1 MENVLGFFRRTI
13 PGPLLNAVRKPY
25 HYTLGVLAAV
35 VYGFPGRKL
44 NVIGV
49 TGTNGKSTTAILIA
63 TALEAGGYSVG
74 LATTVSFWVGRRK
87 TLNETKMTSRGRFQ
101 TQKLLRRMVKAGN
114 THAVIEVSSHGIHQH
129 RLWGIPFETAVI
141 TNLTRDHLD
150 YHGSMDEY
158 RRTKGKLFDSLKSA
172 ADGQVVSVVN
182 GDDDSSAGQAGAATA
197 GNASYFLE
205 FFADHK
211 YVFGTA
217 PAAAAIM
224 PLAHTV
230 IAKNIKAD
238 ASGSRFTAQAEDVAI
253 PMRINIPGR
262 FNVSNALA
270 ATCVALAYRVK
281 PKVIAKAIGS
291 VKGIPGRME
300 LVDAGQPF
308 PIVVDYAHTPDAFEN
323 VLSTLRDLTKGKLIS
338 VFGATGDRD
347 RGKRPDLGRIAAT
360 YSDYMILTEED
371 PASED
376 ALDIIEEIKPGI
388 DRAGRDV
395 PYEVEPNRRTAI
407 RMALERAKRGDTV
420 VMLGKGHETVMVY
433 ADGKRPWDDRKVA
446 AEEYQKQVKRR

>member
-1 MENVLGFFRRTI
+1 MESVLRAIKKII
-13 PGPLLNAVRKPY
+13 PDPLLNAVRKPY

-35 VYGFPGRKL
+35 VYGFPGRRL

-49 TGTNGKSTTAILIA
+49 TGTNGKSTTATLIA

-74 LATTVSFWVGRRK
+74 LATTVSFWVGKKK

-101 TQKLLRRMVKAGN
+101 TQKLLRKMVAAGN

-150 YHGSMDEY
+150 YHGSMEEY
-158 RRTKGKLFDSLKSA
+158 RRAKGALFDSLKAS

-182 GDDDSSAGQAGAATA
+182 GDDPSAP
-197 GNASYFLE
+197 YFLE

-211 YVFGTA
+211 YVFGTS
-217 PAAAAIM
+217 PAAAAVM

-230 IAKNIKAD
+230 IAKNVKAD
-238 ASGSRFTAQAEDVAI
+238 ATGSRFTAQAEDVVI
-253 PMRINIPGR
+253 PLQINIPGR

-270 ATCVALAYRVK
+270 AASVALAYRVK
-281 PKVIAKAIGS
+281 PKVIAAAIES
-291 VKGIPGRME
+291 VTGIPGRME
-300 LVDAGQPF
+300 LVEAGQSF
-308 PIVVDYAHTPDAFEN
+308 PVVVDYAHTPDAFEN

-347 RGKRPDLGRIAAT
+347 RGKRPELGKIAAT
-360 YSDYMILTEED
+360 YSDFMILTEED

-376 ALDIIEEIKPGI
+376 PLDIIEEVKPGI
-388 DRAGRDV
+388 DRAKRNV

-407 RMALERAKRGDTV
+407 RMALERAKPGDTV
-420 VMLGKGHETVMVY
+420 VLLGKGHETVMVY
-433 ADGKRPWDDRKVA
+433 ADGKQPWDDRAVA
-446 AEEYQKQVKRR
+446 AEEWRKLGRR

>member
-1 MENVLGFFRRTI
+1 MESVLRAIKKII
-13 PGPLLNAVRKPY
+13 PDPLLNAVRKPY
-25 HYTLGVLAAV
+25 HYTLGVLAAI

-49 TGTNGKSTTAILIA
+49 TGTNGKSTTANLIA
-63 TALEAGGYSVG
+63 AILEADGKKVG
-74 LATTVSFWVGRRK
+74 LSTTVNFWTGTEK
-87 TLNETKMTSRGRFQ
+87 ELNHTKMTSLGRFQ
-101 TQKLLRRMVKAGN
+101 MQRLLRRMVRAGC
-114 THAVIEVSSHGIHQH
+114 THAVIEVSSHALYWN
-129 RLWGIPFETAVI
+129 RVWGIPFEAAVF

-150 YHGSMDEY
+150 LHGSMGEY
-158 RRTKGKLFDSLKSA
+158 RRTKGKLFDSLKAA

-182 GDDDSSAGQAGAATA
+182 GDDPAAP
-197 GNASYFLE
+197 YFLE

-211 YVFGTA
+211 YVFGTS
-217 PAAAAIM
+217 PAAAKVM

-230 IAKNIKAD
+230 LAKNVTAD
-238 ASGSRFTAQAEDVAI
+238 ATGSRFTAQAEDVAI
-253 PMRINIPGR
+253 PIQVNIPGR

-281 PKVIAKAIGS
+281 PKTIAAAIGS

-300 LVDAGQPF
+300 LVEAGQPF
-308 PIVVDYAHTPDAFEN
+308 TVVVDYAHTPDAFEN

-338 VFGATGDRD
+338 VYGATGDRD
-347 RGKRPDLGRIAAT
+347 RGKRPELGRIAAT

-376 ALDIIEEIKPGI
+376 ALDIIEEVKPGI
-388 DRAGRDV
+388 DRAKRNV
-395 PYEVEPNRRTAI
+395 SYEVEPNRRTAI
-407 RMALERAKRGDTV
+407 RMALERATRGDTV

-446 AEEYQKQVKRR
+446 AEEWQKLGRS

>member
-1 MENVLGFFRRTI
+1 MESVLRAIKKII
-13 PGPLLNAVRKPY
+13 PDPLLNAVRKPY
-25 HYTLGVLAAV
+25 HYTLGVLAAI
-35 VYGFPGRKL
+35 VYGFPGRRL

-49 TGTNGKSTTAILIA
+49 TGTNGKSTTATLIA

-74 LATTVSFWVGRRK
+74 LATTVNFWVGKKK

-101 TQKLLRRMVKAGN
+101 TQKLLRKMVAAGN
-114 THAVIEVSSHGIHQH
+114 THAVVEVSSHGIHQH

-150 YHGSMDEY
+150 YHGSMEEY
-158 RRTKGKLFDSLKSA
+158 RRAKGALFNSLKAS

-182 GDDDSSAGQAGAATA
+182 GDDPAAP
-197 GNASYFLE
+197 YFLE

-211 YVFGTA
+211 YVFGTS
-217 PAAAAIM
+217 PAAAAVM

-230 IAKNIKAD
+230 IAKNVTAD
-238 ASGSRFTAQAEDVAI
+238 ATGSRFTAQAEDVAI
-253 PMRINIPGR
+253 PIRVNIPGR

-281 PKVIAKAIGS
+281 PKTIAAAIAS
-291 VKGIPGRME
+291 VEGIPGRME
-300 LVDAGQPF
+300 LVEAGQPF
-308 PIVVDYAHTPDAFEN
+308 PVVVDYAHTPDAFEN

-338 VFGATGDRD
+338 VYGATGDRD
-347 RGKRPDLGRIAAT
+347 RGKRPELGRIAAT

-376 ALDIIEEIKPGI
+376 ALDIIEEVKPGI
-388 DRAGRDV
+388 DRAKRNV

-407 RMALERAKRGDTV
+407 RMALERATRGDTV

-446 AEEYQKQVKRR
+446 AEEWQKLKQR